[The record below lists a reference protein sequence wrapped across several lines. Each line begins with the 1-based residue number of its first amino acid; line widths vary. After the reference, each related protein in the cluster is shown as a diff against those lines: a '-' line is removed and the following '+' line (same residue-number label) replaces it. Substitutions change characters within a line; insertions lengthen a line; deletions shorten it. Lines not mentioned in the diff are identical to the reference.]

1 MLTEAL
7 TSSRTK
13 ARTRVPPEEKE
24 GARGER
30 GGRERAGEGG
40 RDIFVLGPSCE
51 KVPDPVCVCKPN
63 LHMAQ
68 GCIQQLILCTGH
80 IGPIPGASNIS
91 LHSVS
96 LFWHQ
101 SLTF

>member
-13 ARTRVPPEEKE
+13 ARTRVPPEKREEARVRRE
-24 GARGER
+24 GEG
-30 GGRERAGEGG
+30 RAGEG

-51 KVPDPVCVCKPN
+51 KVPDPVCVCKSN

-68 GCIQQLILCTGH
+68 GCIQQLILCTDH
-80 IGPIPGASNIS
+80 IGPIGVVNVSMYS
-91 LHSVS
+91 L
-96 LFWHQ
+96 
-101 SLTF
+101 SLTLTLSA